1 MENCKFQKF
10 NKGCKVPYCY
20 VTNGEC
26 QFVDHGKFGTCPI
39 EDAFKHLEVKEA

>member
-10 NKGCKVPYCY
+10 NEGCKVPYCY
-20 VTNGEC
+20 VTNSEC

-39 EDAFKHLEVKEA
+39 EDAFKDLKVKEA